1 VTSSTTRRRPLV
13 GGLRHPYGRRMDETL
28 HEPPHEPSQVVDVRR
43 VGRLATVHTLALVGV
58 DAVPVRLEC
67 AVTQGLPGLR
77 LVGLPDVAVRESGER
92 VRAAIRRVG
101 LRWPAL
107 RIVVNLAPA
116 DLPKAGSGFDLPLAL
131 GILAASGQLEP
142 GALDGIAVHGEVG
155 LDGTLRGVPAALAVA
170 VGARRLGMTTLLMP
184 ADGAA
189 VTVAVEGLTVW
200 PARDLPEAIAFVLR
214 RTSPPDPA
222 SLDHRPRPHP
232 TVSAV
237 PDLRDVR
244 GQPAARRAVEVAA
257 AGGHHL
263 LLVGPPGCG
272 KSMLAA
278 RLPGLLPD
286 LTPDESLD
294 VATIH
299 SLVGGDH
306 AVPLRRPP
314 VRAPLAGV
322 SAAAL
327 LGAGTGAPRPGEL
340 SLAHHGV
347 LVMDE
352 LLESPRPVLDALRQP
367 LEDGRVVI
375 DRARGRTVLPARV
388 QLVATTN
395 PCPCGMLGHP
405 RHPCTCRPDRRERY
419 RARLSG
425 PLLDRIDI
433 RLTLR
438 PVPRERL
445 TGAPDGESTAAV
457 ATRVRAARAV
467 AAARQGRTL
476 NRDVAFA
483 VVQRTAGTDALRLL
497 ADGLDTLGV
506 SARAFERC
514 LRVARTLADL
524 AATERI
530 GEEQVAEAMAL
541 RGPAFAGA
549 ST

>member
-1 VTSSTTRRRPLV
+1 MDDAQRGTTPGGVTL
-13 GGLRHPYGRRMDETL
+13 
-28 HEPPHEPSQVVDVRR
+28 DVRR

-101 LRWPAL
+101 LRWPAM

-116 DLPKAGSGFDLPLAL
+116 ELPKAGSGFDLPLAL
-131 GILAASGQLEP
+131 GILAASEQLD
-142 GALDGIAVHGEVG
+142 ARLLDRLVVHGEVG
-155 LDGTLRGVPAALAVA
+155 LDGTLRGVPAGLAIA
-170 VGARRLGMTTLLMP
+170 VGARRLGARVLLMP

-189 VTVAVEGLTVW
+189 VTAAVEGLAVW
-200 PARDLPEAIAFVLR
+200 PAHDLLEAVALIAGDAVPGDVSARDPRGRSDGATAAGASGAAESRDLL
-214 RTSPPDPA
+214 
-222 SLDHRPRPHP
+222 
-232 TVSAV
+232 
-237 PDLRDVR
+237 DVR

-257 AGGHHL
+257 AGGHHV

-286 LTPDESLD
+286 LPADAALE

-299 SLVGGDH
+299 ALVAGPH
-306 AVPLRRPP
+306 AVPTPRPP
-314 VRAPLAGV
+314 VRAPQAGI

-327 LGAGTGAPRPGEL
+327 LGAGTGSPRPGEL

-347 LVMDE
+347 LIMDE

-367 LEDGRVVI
+367 LEDGHVVI
-375 DRARGRTVLPARV
+375 DRARGRTVLPSRV

-405 RHPCTCRPDRRERY
+405 RHACTCRPDRLERY
-419 RARLSG
+419 RSRLSG
-425 PLLDRIDI
+425 PLLDRIDVQ
-433 RLTLR
+433 LTLR

-445 TGAPDGESTAAV
+445 TGAPDGESSATVAV
-457 ATRVRAARAV
+457 RVRAARAF
-467 AAARQGRTL
+467 AAARQGGAL
-476 NRDVAFA
+476 NRDVS
-483 VVQRTAGTDALRLL
+483 VVLIDRSVEPSARHLL
-497 ADGLDTLGV
+497 ADGLDALGV

-514 LRVARTLADL
+514 LRVARTVADL
-524 AATERI
+524 AGAERV
-530 GEEQVAEAMAL
+530 GEEHVAEAIAL
-541 RGPAFAGA
+541 RSSPFVRG
-549 ST
+549 STS